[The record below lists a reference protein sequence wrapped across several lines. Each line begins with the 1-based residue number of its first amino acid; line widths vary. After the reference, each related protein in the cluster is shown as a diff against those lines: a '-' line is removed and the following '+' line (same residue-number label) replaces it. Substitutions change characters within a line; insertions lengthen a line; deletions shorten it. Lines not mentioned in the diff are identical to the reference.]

1 MSNLASINSAYRR
14 FLLARLQ
21 LESLMTKTTLR
32 KVKSALQSLPEELDA
47 MYDQVMKRI
56 QNQNPESS
64 TLAMRALSWIYHTA
78 RPLDYAELCHALAIE
93 PGDKAFDEEGIPEL
107 ALVET
112 VCAGLLTVQG
122 NGTVGLVHYTA
133 GEYFQQHSETWFPN
147 GKIEVARTSLIY
159 ISLNDFE
166 DGPCPGDVQL
176 DNRLGQYPLYSYV
189 ARFWGYHAHGNVE
202 KHLQPLIMEFLSNEL
217 KVMSSI
223 QALQTTKSRFPGW
236 SQEFTKSIQGLWIA
250 AEFKLCN
257 VCAALISEGA
267 NVEAKDSCGQR
278 PLHRAAIQGCEEL
291 LEMLLEKNAEL
302 DARSDDL
309 SRTALH
315 WASSHGRPKAVRLL
329 LTRGAQINACDK
341 RKRTPLSLSAS
352 NGNEAVIR
360 LLLDAG
366 ADINAR
372 DAYKG
377 TALYR
382 AAESGHLTATR
393 MLLDAGADIDAAN
406 IESQTALHRA
416 ADVGHLPVVTILL
429 ERGADLKLKDY
440 YGWTP
445 FYRAADNGHHE
456 VAELLSEFAQ

>member
-1 MSNLASINSAYRR
+1 
-14 FLLARLQ
+14 
-21 LESLMTKTTLR
+21 
-32 KVKSALQSLPEELDA
+32 

-64 TLAMRALSWIYHTA
+64 ALALRTLSWIHHAA
-78 RPLDYAELCHALAIE
+78 RPLSCAELCQAMAIE
-93 PGDKAFDEEGIPEL
+93 PGDKMFDEEGIPEL

-112 VCAGLLTVQG
+112 VCAGLLTLQG
-122 NGTVGLVHYTA
+122 NGTAALVHYTA
-133 GEYFQQHSETWFPN
+133 GEYFQQHSEIWFPN
-147 GKIEVARTSLIY
+147 GKMEAARTCLTYLSL
-159 ISLNDFE
+159 SDFE
-166 DGPCPGDVQL
+166 DGPCLGDDDL
-176 DNRLGQYPLYSYV
+176 DSRLKQYPLLSYA
-189 ARFWGYHAHGNVE
+189 ARFWGFYARGNVE
-202 KHLQPLIMEFLSNEL
+202 KHLQPSIMEFLSHES

-223 QALQTTKSRFPGW
+223 QALQTTKSRFPNW
-236 SQEFTKSIQGLWIA
+236 SQEFTRSIEGLWIA
-250 AEFKLCN
+250 AEFELCS
-257 VCAALISEGA
+257 VCAALLDEGA
-267 NVEAKDSCGQR
+267 NVEAKDSWGQR

-291 LEMLLEKNAEL
+291 LRMLLDRNAEL

-315 WASSHGRPKAVRLL
+315 WASSHGRPEAVRLL
-329 LTRGAQINACDK
+329 LMRGAQVNACDK
-341 RKRTPLSLSAS
+341 RKRTPLSLAAS

-456 VAELLSEFAQ
+456 VAKLLSEFAQ